1 MKLLGISLTL
11 SLSFLIADLVDY
23 NLELLSVIEFDNDNN
38 NYGVSDV
45 WGYTDEY
52 GNEYAIVGYKDG
64 TAIYDVSSILST
76 SNTTSITFNKPSLF

>member
-1 MKLLGISLTL
+1 MKLLGIGLML

-45 WGYTDEY
+45 WGYTDEH
-52 GNEYAIVGYKDG
+52 GNEYAIVG
-64 TAIYDVSSILST
+64 
-76 SNTTSITFNKPSLF
+76 

>member
-1 MKLLGISLTL
+1 MKPLGIGLIL

-45 WGYTDEY
+45 LF
-52 GNEYAIVGYKDG
+52 N
-64 TAIYDVSSILST
+64 LSG
-76 SNTTSITFNKPSLF
+76 SC